1 MMKYFAFTFVFLQAK
16 VQAVNHI
23 VNGWSPQGGPYPSI
37 DAAAGDTI
45 TFVWTGNHNVHRLSV
60 DNCVTT
66 SQNLITSISNTP
78 IPINAV
84 DAGSTFFFACGVGN
98 HCESG
103 QKGQVVVRVTPPT
116 QTSKPS
122 GHPTAQ
128 PTRHPTRDPVAQQTV
143 PPTLKPTPSPKCSD
157 DVTWFQAN
165 RPANNCL
172 KVSALPQTRCAW
184 VSSGNIPAT
193 QACPV
198 ACSKCPPSG
207 ATTPSPSPKPSKSAS
222 CANSATWYQ
231 VGKPA
236 NTCSKVT
243 TASRCAWVSSTGI
256 TAKVA
261 CPLACGTCA

>member
-103 QKGQVVVRVTPPT
+103 QKGQVVVRDNSDANIKTKWTSDCPT
-116 QTSKPS
+116 YQTSNK
-122 GHPTAQ
+122 
-128 PTRHPTRDPVAQQTV
+128 R
-143 PPTLKPTPSPKCSD
+143 
-157 DVTWFQAN
+157 
-165 RPANNCL
+165 
-172 KVSALPQTRCAW
+172 
-184 VSSGNIPAT
+184 SSR
-193 QACPV
+193 
-198 ACSKCPPSG
+198 S
-207 ATTPSPSPKPSKSAS
+207 
-222 CANSATWYQ
+222 ANSTTNAETNT
-231 VGKPA
+231 KPQMQ
-236 NTCSKVT
+236 
-243 TASRCAWVSSTGI
+243 
-256 TAKVA
+256 
-261 CPLACGTCA
+261 